1 MDNNTKGELSLLS
14 RYRSA
19 LMGIAVFVRNVPGV
33 NFYTKSIY
41 SFLWFVPAI
50 ATLYFVFPWYYKLLE
65 KCRSPIKAIICT
77 ILIWLLV
84 SVAARHSIRRDKT
97 DF

>member
-19 LMGIAVFVRNVPGV
+19 LMDIAVFVRNVLGV

-41 SFLWFVPAI
+41 SFLW
-50 ATLYFVFPWYYKLLE
+50 
-65 KCRSPIKAIICT
+65 
-77 ILIWLLV
+77 LV
-84 SVAARHSIRRDKT
+84 RQ
-97 DF
+97 